1 MIPRLRTPDSTASL
15 LREGYLFGTR
25 GFDRVQDEAFRTRLG
40 LKPAVVMRGRDAAR
54 FFYEGGRFGRSRAMP
69 DSVTHL
75 LQDEG
80 SVQTLDGAAHFARK
94 HEFVELLG
102 VQGRGALVAAFAE
115 QWQSAAETW
124 AGSTATVELQTAAAD
139 ILAAAAMKWAGV
151 PAPQTAASSR
161 GPELVAMI
169 ESAARFGPPDWA
181 ARARRRS
188 TERWAGT
195 LVTGVRSGS
204 LTVDEA
210 APLNRLAHLQD
221 ADGELLTPEVA
232 AVELLNLLRPIV
244 AVGRFVVFA
253 ALGLRRRPDW
263 AERFAGGDRSEVR
276 CFVDETRRFY
286 PFFPFI
292 AGRARAGCVWHGHR
306 FVAGDLAMLDLYG
319 TNHDDRLWSDAGRF
333 LPERFRDWNGD
344 RNTLIPQGGG
354 EYAHGHRCPGE
365 PATVELMADAVMRL
379 SSLRYE
385 LPEQDLRVS
394 LRSVPA
400 GPQSGFLMRVHS

>member
-1 MIPRLRTPDSTASL
+1 MIPRLHTPDSTANL
-15 LREGYLFGTR
+15 LREGYLFGSR
-25 GFDRVQDEAFRTRLG
+25 GFDQLQDDAFRTRLG
-40 LKPAVVMRGRDAAR
+40 LRPVVVMRGRDAAR
-54 FFYEGGRFGRSRAMP
+54 FFYEGGRFGRRGVMP

-80 SVQTLDGAAHFARK
+80 SVQTLEGAAHFARK
-94 HEFVELLG
+94 HEFLELLG
-102 VQGRGALVAAFAE
+102 VQGRAALVAAFAE
-115 QWQSAAETW
+115 QWQRAAETW
-124 AGSTATVELQTAAAD
+124 ADRMATVELQNAAAG
-139 ILAAAAMKWAGV
+139 ILAAAAMTWAGV
-151 PAPQTAASSR
+151 PAPQTAASSQ
-161 GPELVAMI
+161 GADLIAMI
-169 ESAARFGPPDWA
+169 ESAGRFGSPNWA

-188 TERWAGT
+188 TERWAGA
-195 LVTGVRSGS
+195 LVAGVRSGS
-204 LTVDEA
+204 LAVEDA
-210 APLNRLAHLQD
+210 APLSRVAHMRD
-221 ADGELLTPEVA
+221 ADGEPLAPEVA

-244 AVGRFVVFA
+244 AVGRFVVFT
-253 ALGLRRRPDW
+253 ALCLRRRPDW
-263 AERFAGGDRSEVR
+263 AERFAAGDASEVR

-292 AGRARAGCVWHGHR
+292 AGRAQSGCAWHGHR

-319 TNHDDRLWSDAGRF
+319 TNHDERLWSDAGRF

-379 SSLRYE
+379 SSLHYD

-394 LRSVPA
+394 LRRFPA